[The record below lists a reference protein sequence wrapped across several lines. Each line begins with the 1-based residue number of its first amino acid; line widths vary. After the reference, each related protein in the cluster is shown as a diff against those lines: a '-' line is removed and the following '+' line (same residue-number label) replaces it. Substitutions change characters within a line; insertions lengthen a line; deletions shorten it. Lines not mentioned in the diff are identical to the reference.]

1 MLNRIAVNDLLLVE
15 QFSKEVLQGVLRLSK
30 LKDECG
36 DQPHCIQ
43 RLPSQQILDP
53 EALLEDKPAS
63 VRRSGILPW
72 LSDRRAG
79 GGGRGEGRCRDCGA
93 SRR

>member
-1 MLNRIAVNDLLLVE
+1 MLNRITVNDLLLVE
-15 QFSKEVLQGVLRLSK
+15 QFSKEVVQGVLRLSK

-53 EALLEDKPAS
+53 EALLEGKPAS
-63 VRRSGILPW
+63 VRRSGILP
-72 LSDRRAG
+72 
-79 GGGRGEGRCRDCGA
+79 
-93 SRR
+93 